1 MKPNVRK
8 TYAVLFAALL
18 LIEICIA
25 LFVRDRF
32 VRPYV
37 GDMLVTL
44 LIGCFIRIFA
54 PQKPLLLPIYVFLFA
69 AVVEVSQYFDLIAL
83 LGLGDNRFLSL
94 IIGRTFSAA
103 DLLCYAA
110 GCLALFG
117 ADVLM
122 RHRNRS
128 KT

>member
-1 MKPNVRK
+1 MNSNVRK
-8 TYAVLFAALL
+8 TYAVLFASLL

-32 VRPYV
+32 IRPYV

-54 PQKPLLLPIYVFLFA
+54 SQKPLLLPIYVFLFA

-110 GCLALFG
+110 GCIGLFG
-117 ADVLM
+117 VDALM
-122 RHRNRS
+122 RHRSRS